1 MVEDPE
7 PPPRKRWYRWRRVLR
22 GLAWTGVVR
31 ASVLPVL
38 VAATWLWWL
47 GDPPADQHSR
57 GVNAV
62 WAGHRWVGQAHSEQE
77 YAELV
82 RHLDQAGISDVFF
95 HVGPLDAAGTVPPDR
110 YAHARELLAAMHRLA
125 PGVRVEA
132 YLGQVDRHGGGPLDL
147 DDAEVRQRIVQTA
160 AGLLDLGFGG
170 IHYDIEPIYPGD
182 RSFLDLLARTHDLTQ
197 PRGAVLSVSMEQ
209 LELVPGAQAVVSR
222 LVRRYHDAT
231 RTYLRA
237 VAARV
242 DQLAIMTYDTGLP
255 ADWLY
260 GWFTA
265 WQTEQ
270 VVRLVGDRVTVFIG
284 VPTYMQGQPLGFHPS
299 AENLRSGLRGV
310 RKGLARMD
318 PTATRRVGVALFAE
332 WTTSQDE
339 WRACRNEWVQPVS
352 KGQ

>member
-1 MVEDPE
+1 M
-7 PPPRKRWYRWRRVLR
+7 LR
-22 GLAWTGVVR
+22 ALAWTGVVL
-31 ASVLPVL
+31 AGVLLVL

-47 GDPPADQHSR
+47 GDPPAEQHSR

-62 WAGHRWVGQAHSEQE
+62 WAGHHWVGEAHSEQE

-82 RHLDQAGISDVFF
+82 RHLDEAGISDVFF
-95 HVGPLDAAGTVPPDR
+95 HVGPLDAAGTVPPGR
-110 YAHARELLAAMHRLA
+110 YAHVRELLAAMHRLA
-125 PGVRVEA
+125 PGIRVQA
-132 YLGQVDRHGGGPLDL
+132 YLGQVERRGGGPLDL
-147 DDAEVRQRIVQTA
+147 DDVQVRRRIVQTA
-160 AGLLDLGFGG
+160 AGFLDLGFGG
-170 IHYDIEPIYPGD
+170 IHYDIEPIYPDD
-182 RSFLDLLARTHDLTQ
+182 RSFLDLLARTRDLTR

-222 LVRRYHDAT
+222 LVGRYHDAT
-231 RTYLRA
+231 RAYLRA

-284 VPTYMQGQPLGFHPS
+284 VPTYTQGHPLGFHPG
-299 AENLRSGLRGV
+299 AENVRSGLRGV
-310 RKGLARMD
+310 RKGLARVD

-332 WTTSQDE
+332 WTTSEDE
-339 WRACRNEWVQPVS
+339 WRACRDGWVRPAS